1 MHARGLFFVYL
12 HMRNPP
18 EIPKHTQTWE
28 SSIATYWMHESGY
41 LVSNSKPIK
50 RTVANLKENHQLVH
64 SITGG
69 KPIPLLLFLTSSPV
83 PDKAARDY
91 SAEMLPK
98 LYSKMAMV
106 SEPGLS
112 AFVMRLLFKFKPFPI
127 PVKFFT
133 DQEEAENWLQFN
145 SASSGF

>member
-12 HMRNPP
+12 CMRITS
-18 EIPKHTQTWE
+18 EIPNHVQTWD
-28 SSIATYWMHESGY
+28 SSIATYWMHQKGY
-41 LVSNSKPIK
+41 LVSHSKPIK
-50 RTVANLKENHQLVH
+50 RTIANLKENHQLIH
-64 SITGG
+64 SISGG

-112 AFVMRLLFKFKPFPI
+112 AFVMRLLFRFKPFPI

-133 DQEEAENWLQFN
+133 DPHDAENWLQFN

>member
-1 MHARGLFFVYL
+1 MS
-12 HMRNPP
+12 NQDP
-18 EIPKHTQTWE
+18 IPQPTKTWE

-41 LVSNSKPIK
+41 LVSVSKPIK
-50 RTVANLKENHQLVH
+50 RTVENLKENHQLVH

-69 KPIPLLLFLTSSPV
+69 KAFPLLLHLTSSPV
-83 PDKAARDY
+83 PDRAAREY

-106 SEPGLS
+106 SKPGLA
-112 AFVMRLLFKFKPFPI
+112 AFVMRLLFQLKPFPI

-133 DQEEAENWLQFN
+133 RQIDAENWLQTK
-145 SASSGF
+145 S